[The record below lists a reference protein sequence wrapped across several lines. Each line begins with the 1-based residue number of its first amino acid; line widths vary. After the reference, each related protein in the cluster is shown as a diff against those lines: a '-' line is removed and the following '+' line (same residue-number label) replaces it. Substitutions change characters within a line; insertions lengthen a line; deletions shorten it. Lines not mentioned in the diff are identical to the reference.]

1 MANVWGYWDCK
12 YCGTAHIR
20 GDNKVCPNCGRSVD
34 KDIHYYLD
42 KDNLVTVEKE
52 KENMQAD
59 WICDF
64 CDTQNKA
71 TDTVCKNCGSS
82 RFEAKHDYFNRTDK
96 KPASP
101 VRPEEDD
108 DEEEPAQPVKINK
121 KLIATL
127 ASIGALIIALCIW
140 FGHKVDVT
148 TTITGFEW
156 EYTVHTQQFTECHES
171 GWSLPSGA
179 RLTRTADEVHHYD
192 QVFDHYETRSRQV
205 SHQECVGYDT
215 EYRDLGNGQF
225 ESYSVP
231 VYETVYETEY
241 YDEPVYR
248 DVPVYQTKYYYDID
262 RWVTDQDLVTS
273 EKDHFPYW
281 HASRPATDVS
291 NPVYGQKRE
300 SGTDEEY
307 YIYMANGDKNE
318 IDRTSWLSY
327 ELGDEITYQT
337 TWLKAQRLKK

>member
-42 KDNLVTVEKE
+42 KDNIVTVEKE

-71 TDTVCKNCGSS
+71 TDTVCRNCGSS

-96 KPASP
+96 KPEAAPKQEPSP
-101 VRPEEDD
+101 KADLNR
-108 DEEEPAQPVKINK
+108 NK
-121 KLIATL
+121 GLFTTLGTIAV
-127 ASIGALIIALCIW
+127 LIIALCMW
-140 FGHKVDVT
+140 LGHKVDVT
-148 TTITGFEW
+148 TSISGFEW
-156 EYTVHTQQFTECHES
+156 QYTIHTEKFQECHES
-171 GWSLPSGA
+171 DWSLPATA
-179 RLTRTADEVHHYD
+179 RLTRQAEEIHHYD

-248 DVPVYQTKYYYDID
+248 DVPVYKTKYYYDID
-262 RWVTDQDLVTS
+262 RWVKDNDLITS
-273 EKDHFPYW
+273 EKDHNPYW
-281 HASRPATDVS
+281 HAMRPATTVN
-291 NPVYGQKRE
+291 NPVYGDLRE
-300 SGTDEEY
+300 SGTEEKY
-307 YIYMANGDKNE
+307 IIYMSNGDKNE
-318 IDRTSWLSY
+318 IDSATWFGY
-327 ELGDEITYQT
+327 EPGDEITYQT
-337 TWLKAQRLKK
+337 SWIKARKLKRNNK